1 MLDRLNN
8 LIIIIVLNSHLRSIF
23 IPFYSLFKS
32 RFYFSN
38 NLMSF
43 SFDKVTIEI
52 QLVDYLLLSYQL
64 GRNFDQVRIISTSQ
78 LINGISK
85 FLEQLLKY
93 FSGITISVSFL
104 PTLKD
109 SELVER
115 GLLD

>member
-1 MLDRLNN
+1 
-8 LIIIIVLNSHLRSIF
+8 
-23 IPFYSLFKS
+23 
-32 RFYFSN
+32 
-38 NLMSF
+38 MSF
-43 SFDKVTIEI
+43 SIDKVTIEILI